1 MIANI
6 NTVMLT
12 VRKCAPS
19 LLERLQNGLSHPPIE
34 LVHAPHPLWPFRGSE
49 DRNVVGNKPL
59 RISILD
65 SSFNPPTLA
74 HLALINS
81 QIPQQW
87 RENSNNLT
95 DEGHGYD
102 AKLLLLSVKNA
113 DKTLMPGDATY
124 LQRLEMMSLL
134 TKSIHSDA
142 MASTP
147 TGPAKSDTTFP
158 NVAIAITSEPTFVG
172 KSVALLAFLKQR
184 LSQLNVR
191 SSTDLELT
199 FLVGLDTLKRLFS
212 PHYYSSEMRMTESL
226 KKFLSPLPA
235 GDNSRVVAAE
245 RPSISPQSPIGLETK
260 ASILLQ
266 DYERLKRIAT
276 MDIGGKLSVCSSS
289 AVRDAVALD
298 GSTSEIES
306 EPVWRKFVTTEIADY
321 IREQRLYVNCNE

>member
-1 MIANI
+1 
-6 NTVMLT
+6 MLT

-34 LVHAPHPLWPFRGSE
+34 LVHAPHPLWPLRGSE
-49 DRNVVGNKPL
+49 DRNVVGNPL

-74 HLALINS
+74 HLALIKS
-81 QIPQQW
+81 QIPQEW
-87 RENSNNLT
+87 RENLT

-124 LQRLEMMSLL
+124 LQRLEMISLL

-142 MASTP
+142 MTSTP
-147 TGPAKSDTTFP
+147 TGPAKSDTTVA
-158 NVAIAITSEPTFVG
+158 NVAIAITDEPTFVG
-172 KSVALLAFLKQR
+172 KSTALLAFLKQR
-184 LSQLNVR
+184 LSQLDVK

-226 KKFLSPLPA
+226 QKFLSPVPE

-245 RPSISPQSPIGLETK
+245 RPSIQSPIGLETR
-260 ASILLQ
+260 ASILLK

-276 MDIGGKLSVCSSS
+276 IDIGGKLSACSSS
-289 AVRDAVALD
+289 AVRDAVAQD

-321 IREQRLYVNCNE
+321 IREQRLYVASSQL

>member
-1 MIANI
+1 
-6 NTVMLT
+6 
-12 VRKCAPS
+12 
-19 LLERLQNGLSHPPIE
+19 
-34 LVHAPHPLWPFRGSE
+34 
-49 DRNVVGNKPL
+49 
-59 RISILD
+59 
-65 SSFNPPTLA
+65 LA